1 MKLGDLLYETW
12 YALAANKGRSF
23 LTILGIVIG
32 ISAVIAMTSLIGG
45 IQNTLM
51 GELGF
56 AQARQ
61 VAISVNSPREITFD
75 DLDALEQ
82 MMPDYEFI
90 TGSTQIGTTVG
101 TATTTVENSTVYC
114 VKPEY
119 FVANGSTLAAGR
131 FFTESEE
138 KSGARYVLIDQ
149 NSIKEVFGS
158 AEAQAIGQTI
168 RLGNDDY
175 QVIGVLQSST
185 LMSYG
190 TTIYVPFS
198 TAVQRLGAMGGY
210 MQITGFVREGA
221 DIETVVAATTSTVA
235 RYFGLSGE
243 EDVYVF
249 SFDSIIKEM
258 ETTMASFSLLMGSV
272 ASISLFVGGV
282 GIMNMMLTNVTERIR
297 EIGLRKSLGARRRD
311 ITKQFLL
318 EAIMLCV
325 IGGVIGIVIGLAHGG
340 SVRWWAPCNRA

>member
-1 MKLGDLLYETW
+1 
-12 YALAANKGRSF
+12 
-23 LTILGIVIG
+23 
-32 ISAVIAMTSLIGG
+32 
-45 IQNTLM
+45 M

-325 IGGVIGIVIGLAHGG
+325 IGGVIGIVIGLLGAWGLG
-340 SVRWWAPCNRA
+340 AVVGAMQPGMTVVPAVSLPVILGAVGVCVLIGIVFGYYPARRAAKLDPVESLRYQ